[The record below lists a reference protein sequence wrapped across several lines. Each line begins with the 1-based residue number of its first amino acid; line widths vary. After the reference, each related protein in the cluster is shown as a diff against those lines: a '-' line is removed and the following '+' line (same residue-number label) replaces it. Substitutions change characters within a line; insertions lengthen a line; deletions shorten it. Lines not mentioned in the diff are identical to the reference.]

1 MRKTEPQPTLDM
13 HGAMTRALKTILV
26 LPVLVGFLAACDD
39 PFMDRFPEDR
49 PSTKTYFKTKDE
61 LATYI
66 YGLYSYLPGSDI
78 YTGDFQSD
86 NVEQKNYNRVVAGQ
100 HTVQTDAADA
110 GWTWDYMRRVNV
122 FLENYERAD
131 VPPEVAAHYAGV
143 ARFFRAWFYFDKVKR
158 FGDVPWYSGT
168 LQPGDSA
175 LYKPRDPRALV
186 MDSVLADLDYAAEH
200 VNESAAPGEINLSAV
215 LALKARVA
223 LHEGTYRK
231 YHGLDGGDRFLQA
244 AADAARQVIDGGRY
258 SLYSTGH
265 PDTDY
270 RDLFIT
276 NGTGSPEVIL
286 AHAYSAGLDLR
297 HPANGTFI
305 TGTLG
310 APGLTKSLVDTYLMK
325 DGTPFT
331 DVAGHDTMSFSS
343 ETRNRDPRL
352 AQTMRTP
359 GYTRVGASTPLVPD
373 FDVSRTGYQ
382 PTKFVG
388 SSAYDNYSTNEN
400 SLPIFRYAEVILD
413 YAEARAEL
421 GQLTQGDL
429 DLTINRL
436 RDRVGMPHMQLAAL
450 AVDPVLAAR
459 YPNVSGAQ
467 RAAILEIRRERRVE
481 LAMEDR
487 RYDDLMRW
495 KAGPLLAQTFQGM
508 YFPGKGE
515 FDLDQNGT
523 VDVALV
529 DAVPAQKKSGVQY
542 LVLGDVFVLSQGD
555 KGNVVPHAD
564 LAKVFDESK
573 HYLWPLPLTELLLNK
588 QMVQNPGW

>member
-1 MRKTEPQPTLDM
+1 
-13 HGAMTRALKTILV
+13 MTRTLRAILV
-26 LPVLVGFLAACDD
+26 IPVVAVLLAGCDD

-49 PSTKTYFKTKDE
+49 PSTQTYFKTKDE
-61 LATYI
+61 LATYV
-66 YGLYSYLPGSDI
+66 YGLYSYLPGSDV

-100 HTVQTDAADA
+100 QAVETDAGAA
-110 GWTWDYMRRVNV
+110 GWTWDYLRRVNV
-122 FLENYERAD
+122 FLENYQRAD

-175 LYKPRDPRALV
+175 LYKGRDPRTLV
-186 MDSVLADLDYAAEH
+186 MDSVLADLNYAGEH
-200 VNESAAPGEINLSAV
+200 VNVSAAPGEINRWAA

-223 LHEGTYRK
+223 LHEGTYRR
-231 YHGLDGGDRFLQA
+231 YHGLDGADRFLQE
-244 AADAARQVIDGGRY
+244 AADAAKRVIDGGVYRIY
-258 SLYSTGH
+258 GTGH
-265 PDTDY
+265 ADTDY
-270 RDLFIT
+270 RDLFLAS
-276 NGTGSPEVIL
+276 GATGGEVIL
-286 AHAYSAGLDLR
+286 AHAYSTTLDLR

-310 APGLTKSLVDTYLMK
+310 APGLTRSLVDTYLTK
-325 DGTPFT
+325 DGKPFT
-331 DVAGHDTMSFSS
+331 DVPGHDTLSFYS

-359 GYTRVGASTPLVPD
+359 GYTRIGGTTQLVPD

-382 PTKFVG
+382 PIKFVA
-388 SSAYDNYSTNEN
+388 STAYDTYNTNDN
-400 SLPIFRYAEVILD
+400 HIPVLRFGEVLLD
-413 YAEARAEL
+413 FAEARAEL

-436 RDRVGMPHMQLAAL
+436 RDRVGMPHMDLGSLSA
-450 AVDPVLAAR
+450 DPVLAAQ
-459 YPNVSGAQ
+459 YPNVTGAQ

-481 LAMEDR
+481 LAMEGR

-495 KAGPLLAQTFQGM
+495 KAGALLVRPFDGM

-515 FDLDQNGT
+515 FDLDHNGT
-523 VDVALV
+523 VDVAIV

-542 LVLGDVFVLSQGD
+542 LVLGDAFVLSQGD
-555 KGNVVPHAD
+555 RGRVRPHPD
-564 LAKVFDESK
+564 LVKVFDESK

-588 QMVQNPGW
+588 QLVQNPGW